1 MEKFDKEIILSGIS
15 NINVADNCEDG
26 ACCDIVNMHNNN
38 GVWSVCGMPEK
49 VVESGNRVCKF
60 MHCNNDFAHLIS
72 YDGRSVYWEANID
85 EEKSEFVRTR
95 IADINDVISFEAM
108 GNILISVCESGNQ
121 YSIFNKGGYSH
132 IGKIEIP
139 LLNFR
144 LKHFV
149 ESSDIIYGLKLPSE
163 MGDKAGNL
171 ENYSFIAEAFY
182 NNTIMKMVNS
192 ANTSRTFN
200 SPFLIRYAIRLFDGS
215 YIKPSAPILMT
226 PERNI
231 KEHFRKNITIEK
243 SNSGYTTSAIL
254 TDFRNYSLFFDANS
268 LPSDKWDDIISSV
281 DIFVSKPLFIA
292 TENFYNVK
300 EHSIRDYDNGNSYRV
315 DLEFPTL
322 SDEEIKESLL
332 NESLFY
338 KVASYKLRELR
349 DEKTF
354 EEPIT
359 PPVSIEALPTQEIL
373 PIDNFSHYNFSGD
386 VWFAYNSRFHIG
398 NIRRY
403 LPQPFN
409 ISTFIVPQNI
419 FNGHS
424 AEYEI
429 KDVTE
434 CHIKVLVKST
444 TGDKYVE
451 MDSSISTEGFLTPY
465 ISFPDSRATQ
475 MEIWIKHRDGRNRY
489 ISLPLKSSEVEN
501 MAYYINDDYKSIVFE
516 EFRGEIP
523 TENRYDYDYFPNLL
537 RVSNSENPFYFPQ
550 ELSYSVSNGKIL
562 NIAAVTTELSQGR
575 YGDFPLYVFTSEG
588 IWALQ
593 QGDGDVI
600 YKSLLPVSRDIAL
613 SKKSIVNTDNAII
626 FLSEK
631 GLMLLNGSNV
641 AQISTFGLERYDNVK
656 EREVTG
662 KNFNITSSQNIV
674 DDFKSYIS
682 SADIEFNYINNELL
696 FLREGD
702 NYMYAFS
709 LNGGMWSRVAFT
721 NNALNKFIKL
731 YPQLLMADVKGNIYN
746 LSKENETDTIP
757 FIFSTRAIKI
767 LNNYTL
773 KQIKEIIFKGE
784 LDYINDGDFTLE
796 VEASNLP
803 DREFRTISK
812 TSIKN
817 SFADGVRIPIYAPSY
832 KYFRVSGYGNAK
844 SGMNIN
850 NILFTYTLKYN
861 SRVR

>member
-1 MEKFDKEIILSGIS
+1 MEKFDKEIVLSGIS
-15 NINVADNCEDG
+15 NISVADNCEDG
-26 ACCDIVNMHNNN
+26 SCCDIVNMRNDN
-38 GVWSVCGMPEK
+38 GVWRVCGMPEK
-49 VVESGNRVCKF
+49 IIESGNRICKF
-60 MHCNNDFAHLIS
+60 VHCNNDFAHLIS
-72 YDGRSVYWEANID
+72 YDGECVYWEANIGD
-85 EEKSEFVRTR
+85 EKSEFTRTR

-121 YSIFNKGGYSH
+121 YSIFNKGEYSH
-132 IGKIEIP
+132 IGNIDVP
-139 LLNFR
+139 LLNFN
-144 LKHFV
+144 LKHFI
-149 ESSDIIYGLKLPSE
+149 ESSDVVYGLKLPSE
-163 MGDKAGNL
+163 MGDEAGNL
-171 ENYSFIAEAFY
+171 ENYSFIAKAFY
-182 NNTIMKMVNS
+182 NSTIMKMVNS
-192 ANTSRTFN
+192 ANTSRSFN

-215 YIKPSAPILMT
+215 YIKPSAPILMV
-226 PERNI
+226 PEKNI
-231 KEHFRKNITIEK
+231 KEHFRKNITIER
-243 SNSGYTTSAIL
+243 SSSGYTTSAIL
-254 TDFRNYSLFFDANS
+254 TQYRNYALFFNASS

-300 EHSIRDYDNGNSYRV
+300 ELSIREYEDGSSYSV

-338 KVASYKLRELR
+338 KIASYKLRDLR

-354 EEPIT
+354 EDPIIPT
-359 PPVSIEALPTQEIL
+359 VSIEDLPTQEVL

-386 VWFAYNSRFHIG
+386 VWFSYNSRFHIG

-419 FNGHS
+419 FNGYS

-429 KDVTE
+429 KDATD

-451 MDSSISTEGFLTPY
+451 MDSTISKEGFLTPY
-465 ISFPDSRATQ
+465 ISFPDRRAVQ
-475 MEIWIKHRDGRNRY
+475 MEIWIRYRDGRNSY

-501 MAYYINDDYKSIVFE
+501 MAYYINDDYKSIIFE

-562 NIAAVTTELSQGR
+562 NIATVTTELSQGR
-575 YGDFPLYVFTSEG
+575 YGDFPLYIFTSEG

-613 SKKSIVNTDNAII
+613 SKSSIANTDKAII

-631 GLMLLNGSNV
+631 GLMILRGSEV
-641 AQISTFGLERYDNVK
+641 AQISTFGLERYDIVNDI
-656 EREVTG
+656 EVEG
-662 KNFNITSSQNIV
+662 KAFSIKSNQQIIENF
-674 DDFKSYIS
+674 KRYIS
-682 SADIEFNYINNELL
+682 TADIEFNYNNNELL
-696 FLREGD
+696 FLKEGES
-702 NYMYAFS
+702 YLYSFT
-709 LNGGMWSRVAFT
+709 LNSGMWSRVEFSDKT
-721 NNALNKFIKL
+721 MQRFIKY
-731 YPQLLMADVKGNIYN
+731 YPQLLISDNEGNLYN
-746 LSKENETDTIP
+746 VSKEVKESSMP
-757 FIFSTRAIKI
+757 FAFTTRAIKAS
-767 LNNYTL
+767 NNFTL
-773 KQIKEIIFKGE
+773 KHLKELIFKGE
-784 LDYINDGDFTLE
+784 LDRIDENMYVE
-796 VEASNLP
+796 VLASNYP
-803 DREFRTISK
+803 DREFKSIVKAT
-812 TSIKN
+812 IKN
-817 SFADGVRIPIYAPSY
+817 SLVDGVRIPIYAPAF
-832 KYFRVSGYGNAK
+832 KYFRISGYGNAK
-844 SGMNIN
+844 CGMNIN
-850 NILFTYTLKYN
+850 NIHLTYSLKYF
-861 SRVR
+861 SRGR

>member
-1 MEKFDKEIILSGIS
+1 MEKFDKEIVLSGIS
-15 NINVADNCEDG
+15 NISVADNCEDG
-26 ACCDIVNMHNNN
+26 ACCDIVNMRNDN

-49 VVESGNRVCKF
+49 IIESGNRICKF
-60 MHCNNDFAHLIS
+60 VHCNNDFAHLIS
-72 YDGRSVYWEANID
+72 YDGECVYWEANIGD
-85 EEKSEFVRTR
+85 EKSEFTRTR
-95 IADINDVISFEAM
+95 IANINDVISFEAM
-108 GNILISVCESGNQ
+108 GNVLISVCKSGNQ
-121 YSIFNKGGYSH
+121 YSIFNKGEYSH
-132 IGKIEIP
+132 IGNIDVP
-139 LLNFR
+139 LLNFN
-144 LKHFV
+144 LKHFI
-149 ESSDIIYGLKLPSE
+149 ESSDVVYGLELPSE
-163 MGDKAGNL
+163 MGDEADNL
-171 ENYSFIAEAFY
+171 ENYSFIAKAFY
-182 NNTIMKMVNS
+182 NSTIMKMVNS
-192 ANTSRTFN
+192 ANTSRSFN

-215 YIKPSAPILMT
+215 YIKPSAPILMV
-226 PERNI
+226 PEKNI

-243 SNSGYTTSAIL
+243 SSSGYTTSAIL
-254 TDFRNYSLFFDANS
+254 TQYRNYALFFDASS

-300 EHSIRDYDNGNSYRV
+300 EHSIREYDNGSSYRV

-338 KVASYKLRELR
+338 KIASYKLRELR
-349 DEKTF
+349 DKKTF
-354 EEPIT
+354 EDPIIS
-359 PPVSIEALPTQEIL
+359 PVSIEDLPTQEVL

-386 VWFAYNSRFHIG
+386 VWFSYNSRFHIG

-419 FNGHS
+419 FNGYS

-429 KDVTE
+429 KDATD

-451 MDSSISTEGFLTPY
+451 MDSTISKEGFLTPY
-465 ISFPDSRATQ
+465 ISFPDRRAVQ
-475 MEIWIKHRDGRNRY
+475 MEIWIRDRDGRNSY

-562 NIAAVTTELSQGR
+562 NIATVTTELSQGR
-575 YGDFPLYVFTSEG
+575 YGDFPLYIFTTEG

-613 SKKSIVNTDNAII
+613 SKSSIANTDKAII

-631 GLMLLNGSNV
+631 GLMILRGSEV
-641 AQISTFGLERYDNVK
+641 AQISTFGLERYDIVNDIEVK
-656 EREVTG
+656 G
-662 KNFNITSSQNIV
+662 KAFSIKSNQQIIENF
-674 DDFKSYIS
+674 KKYIS
-682 SADIEFNYINNELL
+682 TADIEFNYNNNELL
-696 FLREGD
+696 FLKEGES
-702 NYMYAFS
+702 YLYSFA
-709 LNGGMWSRVAFT
+709 LNSGMWSRVEFSDKAMQR
-721 NNALNKFIKL
+721 FIKY
-731 YPQLLMADVKGNIYN
+731 YPQLLISDNEGNLYN
-746 LSKENETDTIP
+746 VSKKAKESSMP
-757 FIFSTRAIKI
+757 FAFTTRAIKAS
-767 LNNYTL
+767 NNFTL
-773 KQIKEIIFKGE
+773 KHLKELIFKGE
-784 LDYINDGDFTLE
+784 VDRIDENMCVE
-796 VEASNLP
+796 VLASNYP
-803 DREFRTISK
+803 DREFRSIAKAT
-812 TSIKN
+812 IKN
-817 SFADGVRIPIYAPSY
+817 SLVDGVRIPIYAPAF
-832 KYFRVSGYGNAK
+832 KYFRISGYGNAK
-844 SGMNIN
+844 CGMNIN
-850 NILFTYTLKYN
+850 NIHLTYSLKYF
-861 SRVR
+861 SRGR